1 MARNYRMLIFELDYK
16 VPLVNMV
23 KCIAKVAN
31 KANLSEKT
39 KHQASSI
46 MAEVIKKEISAGKDP
61 MGLAAAVLYLA
72 SLHIREGVGIREE
85 QQQYITQKNIAK
97 AASISD
103 VTLRARFKELRNKLG
118 DTNKIL

>member
-1 MARNYRMLIFELDYK
+1 
-16 VPLVNMV
+16 
-23 KCIAKVAN
+23 
-31 KANLSEKT
+31 
-39 KHQASSI
+39 